1 MKQIISEICL
11 NKINI
16 LGSPTYKELEEARNL
31 IVDCYLEDLFDLEYN
46 PQRLVEDLRKDR
58 EIVNSY
64 SDSDLDLYSDVL
76 DQIDEFAIKV
86 ESLRLRL
93 NKKKQKK
100 TPSKDSRSKIRR
112 LIFQRKKE
120 RERIQQR
127 KSSKCNDFLWQMN
140 LII

>member
-1 MKQIISEICL
+1 M
-11 NKINI
+11 
-16 LGSPTYKELEEARNL
+16 
-31 IVDCYLEDLFDLEYN
+31 VDCFVEDLFDLEYN

-58 EIVNSY
+58 EIVNS
-64 SDSDLDLYSDVL
+64 DLDLYSDVL
-76 DQIDEFAIKV
+76 DQINEFSIKV
-86 ESLRLRL
+86 ESLKLLCL

>member
-1 MKQIISEICL
+1 M
-11 NKINI
+11 
-16 LGSPTYKELEEARNL
+16 
-31 IVDCYLEDLFDLEYN
+31 EDLFDLEYN

-58 EIVNSY
+58 EIVNSD
-64 SDSDLDLYSDVL
+64 SDSDLDLHSDVL

-86 ESLRLRL
+86 ESLKLHL
-93 NKKKQKK
+93 NKKKQK
-100 TPSKDSRSKIRR
+100 TPSKYSRSKIRR

>member
-1 MKQIISEICL
+1 MVKQIISEICL

-16 LGSPTYKELEEARNL
+16 LGVTNIWGTWGSLKFNSRLQ
-31 IVDCYLEDLFDLEYN
+31 LEDLFDLEYN

-58 EIVNSY
+58 EIVNSD

-86 ESLRLRL
+86 ESLKLHL

-100 TPSKDSRSKIRR
+100 APSKA
-112 LIFQRKKE
+112 FQIKNQETNIPKEEGE
-120 RERIQQR
+120 REDPTKKI
-127 KSSKCNDFLWQMN
+127 K
-140 LII
+140 

>member
-1 MKQIISEICL
+1 M
-11 NKINI
+11 
-16 LGSPTYKELEEARNL
+16 

-58 EIVNSY
+58 EIVNSD

-86 ESLRLRL
+86 ESLKLCL

-112 LIFQRKKE
+112 LIFQRKE

>member
-1 MKQIISEICL
+1 M
-11 NKINI
+11 
-16 LGSPTYKELEEARNL
+16 
-31 IVDCYLEDLFDLEYN
+31 EDLFDLEYN

-58 EIVNSY
+58 EIVNS
-64 SDSDLDLYSDVL
+64 DLDLYSDVL

-86 ESLRLRL
+86 ESLKLCL

-100 TPSKDSRSKIRR
+100 APSKDSRPKIRR
-112 LIFQRKKE
+112 LIFQRKE
-120 RERIQQR
+120 RERIQKR

>member
-1 MKQIISEICL
+1 M
-11 NKINI
+11 
-16 LGSPTYKELEEARNL
+16 
-31 IVDCYLEDLFDLEYN
+31 EDLFDLEYN
-46 PQRLVEDLRKDR
+46 PQILVEDLRKDR
-58 EIVNSY
+58 EIVNSD

-86 ESLRLRL
+86 ESLKLHL

-112 LIFQRKKE
+112 TYISKEEEE

-127 KSSKCNDFLWQMN
+127 KSSRCNGFLWQMN

>member
-1 MKQIISEICL
+1 M
-11 NKINI
+11 
-16 LGSPTYKELEEARNL
+16 
-31 IVDCYLEDLFDLEYN
+31 EDLFDLEYN

-58 EIVNSY
+58 EIVNSD

-76 DQIDEFAIKV
+76 NQIDEFAIKV
-86 ESLRLRL
+86 ESLKLCL
-93 NKKKQKK
+93 NKKEQKK
-100 TPSKDSRSKIRR
+100 IPSKDSRSKIRR

-120 RERIQQR
+120 RERIQQK